1 LEHDLMVD
9 GLNFKLIGKADRVDF
24 EGDILRIIDYKTGK
38 VEEAEVA
45 FSEYDELT
53 SSNKKAKAFQ
63 LLMYAYLYL
72 KMNPQ
77 HQEKEVVAGNFAFK
91 NLKSGLIKVSKKIG
105 VRQKEVL
112 SIDANVMAEVEEQ
125 LEFILSQIK
134 NDDFT
139 QVADVKACEW
149 CDYKSICK
157 R

>member
-1 LEHDLMVD
+1 LVYDLIVD
-9 GLNFKLIGKADRVDF
+9 GLNFKLIGQADRVDL
-24 EGDILRIIDYKTGK
+24 EGDTLRIIDYKTGK
-38 VEEAEVA
+38 VEESEVA
-45 FSEYDELT
+45 LTEYDELT
-53 SSNKKAKAFQ
+53 SNNKKAKAFQ

-77 HQEKEVVAGNFAFK
+77 HQKKEVVAGNFAFK

-105 VRQKEVL
+105 ARHKEVI
-112 SIDANVMAEVEEQ
+112 SVDVTVMSEVEEQ

>member
-1 LEHDLMVD
+1 MQ
-9 GLNFKLIGKADRVDF
+9 N
-24 EGDILRIIDYKTGK
+24 
-38 VEEAEVA
+38 
-45 FSEYDELT
+45 S
-53 SSNKKAKAFQ
+53 
-63 LLMYAYLYL
+63 
-72 KMNPQ
+72 Q

-91 NLKSGLIKVSKKIG
+91 NLKSGLMKVSKKIG
-105 VRQKEVL
+105 TRQKEVL
-112 SIDANVMAEVEEQ
+112 SIDANVIGEVDEQ

>member
-1 LEHDLMVD
+1 
-9 GLNFKLIGKADRVDF
+9 
-24 EGDILRIIDYKTGK
+24 
-38 VEEAEVA
+38 
-45 FSEYDELT
+45 
-53 SSNKKAKAFQ
+53 
-63 LLMYAYLYL
+63 MYAYLYL

-77 HQEKEVVAGNFAFK
+77 YQEKEVVAGNFAFK

-105 VRQKEVL
+105 TRQKEVL
-112 SIDANVMAEVEEQ
+112 SIDANVMGEVEEQ

-134 NDDFT
+134 NDNFT

>member
-1 LEHDLMVD
+1 
-9 GLNFKLIGKADRVDF
+9 
-24 EGDILRIIDYKTGK
+24 
-38 VEEAEVA
+38 
-45 FSEYDELT
+45 
-53 SSNKKAKAFQ
+53 
-63 LLMYAYLYL
+63 
-72 KMNPQ
+72 MNPQ
-77 HQEKEVVAGNFAFK
+77 PMGMKVVAGNFAFK

-105 VRQKEVL
+105 TRQKEVIN
-112 SIDANVMAEVEEQ
+112 IDANVMAEVEEQ